1 MDGWKAEEENTECMF
16 GSNED
21 TGSQIPTQAQTIV
34 EGSGTV
40 VLSEFKPVPDVDY
53 LQVCNLSITNLFFS
67 QQNLVLAV
75 NC

>member
-1 MDGWKAEEENTECMF
+1 MDSWKAEEENIECMF

-67 QQNLVLAV
+67 QHNLFLAV